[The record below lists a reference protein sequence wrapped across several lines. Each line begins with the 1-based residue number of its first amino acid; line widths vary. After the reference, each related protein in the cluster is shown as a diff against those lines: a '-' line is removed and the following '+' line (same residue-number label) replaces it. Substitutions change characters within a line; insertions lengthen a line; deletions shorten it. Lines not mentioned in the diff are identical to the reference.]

1 MTLKVYTS
9 QYSYRGEDRLDTTV
23 KTSDGLFAPTW
34 DIVMGIKNKKIT
46 EEEYRKQYLQLLRK
60 SYTTKKE
67 QWKEILAKESVTFVC
82 FCKKGDFCHRL
93 ILAEIFQRLGAK
105 YIGEVDSK
113 GNLIETEGK

>member
-1 MTLKVYTS
+1 MALKVYTS

-46 EEEYRKQYLQLLRK
+46 EEEYRKKYLNLLRQ
-60 SYTTKKE
+60 SYISKKD
-67 QWKEILAKESVTFVC
+67 QWKKLLNKKSVTFVC

-93 ILAEIFQRLGAK
+93 ILAEVFQRLGAD
-105 YIGEVDSK
+105 YVGEVDSK
-113 GNLIETEGK
+113 GSLIKVEEN